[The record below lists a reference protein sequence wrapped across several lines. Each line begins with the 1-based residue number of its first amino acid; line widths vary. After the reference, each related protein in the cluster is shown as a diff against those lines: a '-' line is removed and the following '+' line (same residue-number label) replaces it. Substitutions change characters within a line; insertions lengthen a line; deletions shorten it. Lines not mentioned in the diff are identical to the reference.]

1 MAHGAGSMTE
11 RPVGSGNWRLRAYAG
26 RNPLTDSPIQVT
38 RTFRGTEPAARKA
51 LAKLV
56 TEVESGQFDRTRV
69 TVGEL
74 LDRWLEHIEAN
85 GKARP
90 TTMQG
95 YRSRIEHRIRP
106 ALGKV
111 KLTKLDPATLDA
123 WYRRWLGEGL
133 SASTVHGHHA
143 ILSAACRQAVK
154 WGWIDRAPTD
164 RASAPT
170 PRPAKMRVPTPTQLT
185 ALVNAAEKRD
195 PVLAAAIA
203 LAALTGGRRG
213 ELVALRWSD
222 VDLAVGTVRI
232 ARSISVVA
240 GERIEGPTKT
250 HQVRQIALDE
260 VAVEML
266 RRHWAFVRDRSELVE
281 SPLVEDPFV
290 LSYQA
295 HSGTPVGG
303 DTLSHNFTALC
314 AAVERAEATAK
325 GGKLP
330 ASERYGYHFHELR
343 HFSVTTLLAAG
354 VDVRTVSERHG
365 HATATQTLNRYAHAL
380 PERDRA
386 AAAVL
391 GRVLTPR

>member
-1 MAHGAGSMTE
+1 
-11 RPVGSGNWRLRAYAG
+11 
-26 RNPLTDSPIQVT
+26 
-38 RTFRGTEPAARKA
+38 
-51 LAKLV
+51 
-56 TEVESGQFDRTRV
+56 
-69 TVGEL
+69 
-74 LDRWLEHIEAN
+74 
-85 GKARP
+85 
-90 TTMQG
+90 
-95 YRSRIEHRIRP
+95 
-106 ALGKV
+106 
-111 KLTKLDPATLDA
+111 
-123 WYRRWLGEGL
+123 
-133 SASTVHGHHA
+133 
-143 ILSAACRQAVK
+143 
-154 WGWIDRAPTD
+154 
-164 RASAPT
+164 
-170 PRPAKMRVPTPTQLT
+170 MRVPTPEQVSRLVQT
-185 ALVNAAEKRD
+185 AEDED
-195 PVLAAAIA
+195 PVLAAAVA
-203 LAALTGGRRG
+203 LAALTGARRG

-222 VDLAVGTVRI
+222 VDLEGGTVRI
-232 ARSISVVA
+232 ARAMTVVA
-240 GERIEGPTKT
+240 GRSIEGPTRS
-250 HQVRQIALDE
+250 HQIRTVALDE
-260 VAVEML
+260 VAVEAL
-266 RRHWAFVRDRSELVE
+266 VRHWSFVTGRAHLAE
-281 SPLVEDPFV
+281 SPLVEDPFI